1 MQEALRKT
9 ANLLKSYPALLAP
22 QIFATWLVCYLQ
34 WFRKTATHFV
44 LHRFLIGHSVLGYSI
59 PAPDPTYAYV
69 HKAMIVLAPFSFTIQ
84 LLIVSLYIAAL
95 FVTVRLVQILF
106 EQQKLDW
113 KSALLLLRAKVWRIT
128 GFAFLLFIFFTVLGA
143 TAAFFSA
150 ELYHSLGH
158 ALGEKISFSTLVAV
172 LLFLVSS
179 LVVWIVMPMALRLI
193 ADNRTA
199 EIPAQTKLI
208 ARLAPIAA
216 VAVLLAV
223 GAYLTSFTPRINFA
237 LADVPPLLCN
247 HIVWPLISIL
257 GDLPLGLLW
266 VFLGVLLF
274 DEPEMVEVPSPS

>member
-22 QIFATWLVCYLQ
+22 QICVTWLACYLVL
-34 WFRKTATHFV
+34 FRKSATHFV
-44 LHRFLIGHSVLGYSI
+44 LHRFLIGHSVLGFSI

-69 HKAMIVLAPFSFTIQ
+69 HKAMIVLAPFSFAIQ
-84 LLIVSLYIAAL
+84 LLITALYVSAL
-95 FVTVRLVQILF
+95 FVTVQLVQILF
-106 EQQKLDW
+106 AQHKLDW
-113 KSALLLLRAKVWRIT
+113 KSALLLLRTRVWRIT
-128 GFAFLLFIFFTVLGA
+128 GFAFLLLVFFSVLGA

-150 ELYHSLGH
+150 KFYQSLG
-158 ALGEKISFSTLVAV
+158 EQFSFSTLVSV

-179 LVVWIVMPMALRLI
+179 LVVWVVMPMALRLI
-193 ADNRTA
+193 AGSRSA

-208 ARLAPIAA
+208 ARLASITS

-223 GAYLTSFTPRINFA
+223 GAYLTSITPRINFA
-237 LADVPPLLCN
+237 FNDTPLFRS

-257 GDLPLGLLW
+257 GDLPLALLW

-274 DEPEMVEVPSPS
+274 DEPEMVEIPSPS